1 MAVTGNLLLDSL
13 SEGLRINILGMGKQI
28 LLPLRT
34 MLHEQ
39 SQMPQYAYFLTSGIA
54 SVVVTMP
61 EGGTA
66 EVALIGREGAAGV
79 MHILG
84 PTPLPAQC
92 FIQMEAGAL
101 RVRLEDLRTKF
112 QESAELRKAVLEFVQ
127 QQTVTTGQIAACNKL
142 HDAES
147 RLARWLLMTRDRAEG
162 DTMHITQEFL
172 ADMLGTRRTTV
183 TLVAGSLQR
192 RGLIEYRRGKV
203 TILSRE
209 ALEHAACDCYRVTKD
224 ALANLYKRR
233 VVEDLH
239 LPARPGNGLADRL

>member
-1 MAVTGNLLLDSL
+1 VTGNLLLDSL
-13 SEGLRINILGMGKQI
+13 SEGLRSSIVATGKQVA
-28 LLPLRT
+28 LPLRT

-66 EVALIGREGAAGV
+66 EVALIGREGPVGV

-92 FIQMEAGAL
+92 FIQMEASAI
-101 RVRLEDLRTKF
+101 RVRLEDLRAQF
-112 QESAELRKAVLEFVQ
+112 QESPELRKAVLEFVQ

-147 RLARWLLMTRDRAEG
+147 RLARWLLMTRDRADG
-162 DTMHITQEFL
+162 DTMQITQEFL

-203 TILSRE
+203 TILSR
-209 ALEHAACDCYRVTKD
+209 ATLEQAACDCYRVTKE
-224 ALANLYKRR
+224 ALEKLYK
-233 VVEDLH
+233 
-239 LPARPGNGLADRL
+239 

>member
-1 MAVTGNLLLDSL
+1 MCLQTRDEGIFVAVTGNLLLDSL
-13 SEGLRINILGMGKQI
+13 SEGLRSSIVGMGKHVA
-28 LLPLRT
+28 LPLRT

-66 EVALIGREGAAGV
+66 EVALIGREGLIGV

-92 FIQMEAGAL
+92 FLQMEAAAV
-101 RVRLEDLRTKF
+101 RVRLEDLRAKF
-112 QESAELRKAVLEFVQ
+112 QESAELRTAVLEFVQ

-147 RLARWLLMTRDRAEG
+147 SDWRAG
-162 DTMHITQEFL
+162 
-172 ADMLGTRRTTV
+172 
-183 TLVAGSLQR
+183 
-192 RGLIEYRRGKV
+192 
-203 TILSRE
+203 
-209 ALEHAACDCYRVTKD
+209 C
-224 ALANLYKRR
+224 
-233 VVEDLH
+233 
-239 LPARPGNGLADRL
+239 

>member
-1 MAVTGNLLLDSL
+1 VAVTGNLLLDSL
-13 SEGLRINILGMGKQI
+13 SEDLQTSILDMGKQV
-28 LLPLRT
+28 LLPLQM

-66 EVALIGREGAAGV
+66 EVALIGREGLVGV

-92 FIQMEAGAL
+92 FIQMEASGL

-147 RLARWLLMTRDRAEG
+147 RLARWLLMTRDRADG

-203 TILSRE
+203 KIVSRE
-209 ALEHAACDCYRVTKD
+209 TLEQAACDCYRVTKD
-224 ALANLYKRR
+224 ALDKLYK
-233 VVEDLH
+233 
-239 LPARPGNGLADRL
+239 